1 MFSTL
6 RTLLLRTIRPRN
18 PDSPDAWRERLLYIF
33 LNLLIVVSL
42 LPPLNDFATS
52 PTEGLLGLLGVAIT
66 VVVRIIAERAPR
78 FAGWLLVVAGT
89 LYVRYALGD
98 TVLESV
104 NGGLTLGLLSLL
116 GGVFAAPW
124 MSLVVLVAA
133 TFGTLPYDVSRVA
146 ILLGMGGA
154 VLIMTLLLQGALQRY
169 FQNGRD
175 LEIANNELR
184 KNKAELETRVQE
196 RTAALE
202 SALVHVQEQEAR
214 VEEVLRVVLPD
225 QLVEE
230 LKSTRH
236 ILPRR
241 YEDVAVM
248 FCDIVNFTAY
258 CDTHAPEEV
267 MKHLQALVEVFEDLT
282 LKYNLQKIKT
292 SGDSF
297 MTTGGLFMPVSNPVL
312 NCAQCGLEMVRVAP
326 TFPPQWQVRVG
337 IHWGP
342 IIGGVVGT
350 RQYLF
355 DILGDTVN
363 YAARVE
369 EAANP
374 GTVFLSDAAWA
385 QIRPYAMAEKKEQ
398 VALKGK
404 GQVDVFQ
411 LQHVNAL

>member
-1 MFSTL
+1 MEPL
-6 RTLLLRTIRPRN
+6 RALLLRTIRPRN

-33 LNLLIVVSL
+33 LNLLIVVSVL
-42 LPPLNDFATS
+42 TAISDFAIS
-52 PTEGLLGLLGVAIT
+52 PEEGVFGLLGVAIT
-66 VVVRIIAERAPR
+66 VSVRIFAERAPR
-78 FAGWLLVVAGT
+78 AAGWLLVIAGM
-89 LYVRYALGD
+89 LYVRFVLGEP
-98 TVLESV
+98 VLSSV
-104 NGGLTLGLLSLL
+104 NGGLTLGLLALL

-124 MSLVVLVAA
+124 MSLVVLVVA
-133 TFGTLPYDVSRVA
+133 TFGILPYDIARIAV
-146 ILLGMGGA
+146 LLGMGGA

-169 FQNGRD
+169 FQNARD
-175 LEIANNELR
+175 LENANLELR
-184 KNKAELETRVQE
+184 KNKEELETRVKD

-258 CDTHAPEEV
+258 CDTHTPEEV
-267 MKHLQALVEVFEDLT
+267 MKHLQALVESFENLT
-282 LKYNLQKIKT
+282 VKYNLQKIKT

-312 NCAQCGLEMVRVAP
+312 NCAQCGLEMVQVAP

-342 IIGGVVGT
+342 IIGGVVGK

-363 YAARVE
+363 FAARVE
-369 EAANP
+369 EAASP
-374 GTVFLSDAAWA
+374 GTVFLSESAWG
-385 QIRPYAMAEKKEQ
+385 QIRPYALAEKKEQ

-411 LQHVNAL
+411 LQRVNAL